1 MFYNTLIMNH
11 KENVLLSKSLAFAV
25 RVVSLNKWFYNNH
38 REIRDVSN
46 QLLRSGTSIGANA
59 EEADGAFSKK
69 EFNVKIGISLK
80 EAKESRYW
88 LRVLRET
95 NYLDDKM
102 FQSLL
107 IDIDELIRILTAILK
122 SSRENMD

>member
-1 MFYNTLIMNH
+1 MNH

>member
-1 MFYNTLIMNH
+1 MNE
-11 KENVLLSKSLAFAV
+11 KENVLLVKSLAFAV
-25 RVVSLNKWFYNNH
+25 RVMNLNKWFYTNH

-46 QLLRSGTSIGANA
+46 QLLKSGTSIGANA

-88 LRVLRET
+88 LRVLHAS
-95 NYLDDKM
+95 NYLDNKM
-102 FQSLL
+102 YDSLL
-107 IDIDELIRILTAILK
+107 IDIQELIKLLTAILK
-122 SSRENMD
+122 SSRENMG